1 MSEKQLIQAIQKE
14 PDQFEQLYDAY
25 YSAIFNYVFKRI
37 GEFELSRDIVSE
49 VFLKAY
55 AGIARFRW
63 KGISIKSWLYRIAS
77 NEIRLYFRS
86 KKYRPQLFAQ
96 TYEELIFREGNT
108 PLQMEKDQW
117 EVQQEQFAQ
126 FQKIQKALKELPIK
140 YQEVIALKY
149 FEQMDIE
156 EIMQISGKKKGTV
169 KSLLSRGMKRLKEK
183 LN

>member
-1 MSEKQLIQAIQKE
+1 MSEEQLIQAIQQE
-14 PDQFEQLYDAY
+14 PDQFEQLYEAY

-55 AGIARFRW
+55 AGISRFRW

-77 NEIRLYFRS
+77 NEIKLYFRS

-96 TYEELIFREGNT
+96 TYKEMIFSEGKT
-108 PLQMEKDQW
+108 PLELEKDQL
-117 EVQQEQFAQ
+117 EISQEKFAQ
-126 FQKIQKALKELPIK
+126 FQRIQAALRELPLK

-169 KSLLSRGMKRLKEK
+169 KSLLSRGMKHLKEK